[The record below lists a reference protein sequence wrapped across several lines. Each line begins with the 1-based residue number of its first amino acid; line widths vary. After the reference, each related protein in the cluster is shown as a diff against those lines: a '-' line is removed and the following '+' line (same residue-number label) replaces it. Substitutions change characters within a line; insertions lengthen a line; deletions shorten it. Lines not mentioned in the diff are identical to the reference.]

1 MIKALF
7 FDIDDTILDYDLCAE
22 FTVRKACE
30 TLGVAYSQ
38 EVQTEYRRVDDAMWA
53 RQKQGE
59 LTIPQVLE
67 LRNTH
72 MMDYLGLTDG
82 MSFQEAFIAA
92 FAESAAL
99 VEGAE
104 EVLRAVKEKGLP
116 VFSASNG
123 FLDVQTNRLQ
133 KAGVLQY
140 FDRLFVSQTIGY
152 EKPDIRF
159 FGHCLRETG
168 YAPHEVLMI
177 GDSVTADIKGALNAG
192 WHVCYLNRHGK
203 PADVDCVEIKRLIE
217 LYTIITKTYDVTS
230 F

>member
-1 MIKALF
+1 MIKAVF

-22 FTVRKACE
+22 FTVRLACE
-30 TLGVAYSQ
+30 TLGVAYSKA
-38 EVQTEYRRVDDAMWA
+38 VQSEYRRVDDALWA
-53 RQKQGE
+53 RQKLGE

-82 MSFQEAFIAA
+82 MSFQEAFIEA
-92 FAESAAL
+92 FGESCAL

-104 EVLRAVKEKGLP
+104 EVLKAVKKKGLP
-116 VFSASNG
+116 VYSASNG
-123 FLDVQTNRLQ
+123 FMEVQTKRLE

-159 FGHCLRETG
+159 FEHCLRETG

-177 GDSVTADIKGALNAG
+177 GDSVAADIKGGLNAG
-192 WHVCYLNRHGK
+192 WNVCYLNRHGK
-203 PADVDCVEIKRLIE
+203 PAGVDCTEIKHLKE
-217 LYTIITKTYDVTS
+217 LHTIIT
-230 F
+230 

>member
-1 MIKALF
+1 MIKAVF

-22 FTVRKACE
+22 FTVRLACE
-30 TLGVAYSQ
+30 TLGVAYSKA
-38 EVQTEYRRVDDAMWA
+38 VQSEYRRVDDALWA
-53 RQKQGE
+53 RQKFGE

-82 MSFQEAFIAA
+82 MSFQEAFIEA
-92 FAESAAL
+92 FGESCAL

-104 EVLRAVKEKGLP
+104 EVLKAVKEKGLP
-116 VFSASNG
+116 VYSASNG
-123 FLDVQTNRLQ
+123 FMEVQTKRLE

-159 FGHCLRETG
+159 FEHCLRETG

-177 GDSVTADIKGALNAG
+177 GDSVAADIKGGLNAG
-192 WHVCYLNRHGK
+192 WNVCYLNRHGK
-203 PADVDCVEIKRLIE
+203 PAGVDCTEIKHLKE
-217 LYTIITKTYDVTS
+217 LHTIIT
-230 F
+230 

>member
-1 MIKALF
+1 MIKAVF

-22 FTVRKACE
+22 FTVRKVCE
-30 TLGVAYSQ
+30 TLGVTYS
-38 EVQTEYRRVDDAMWA
+38 EAVQTEYRRVDDALWA
-53 RQKQGE
+53 RQKLGE

-82 MSFQEAFIAA
+82 MSFQEAFIEA
-92 FAESAAL
+92 FGESCAL

-104 EVLRAVKEKGLP
+104 EVLKSVKEKGLP
-116 VFSASNG
+116 VYSASNG
-123 FLDVQTNRLQ
+123 FMEVQTKRLE

-140 FDRLFVSQTIGY
+140 FDRLFMSQTIGY

-159 FGHCLRETG
+159 FEHCLRETG

-177 GDSVTADIKGALNAG
+177 GDSVAADIKGGLNAG
-192 WHVCYLNRHGK
+192 WNVCYLNRHGK
-203 PADVDCVEIKRLIE
+203 PAGVDCTEIKHLKE
-217 LYTIITKTYDVTS
+217 LHTIIT
-230 F
+230 

>member
-1 MIKALF
+1 MIKAVF

-22 FTVRKACE
+22 FTVRMACE

-38 EVQTEYRRVDDAMWA
+38 AVQTEYRRVDDALWV
-53 RQKQGE
+53 RQKLGE

-82 MSFQEAFIAA
+82 MSFQEAFIEA
-92 FAESAAL
+92 FGESCAL

-104 EVLRAVKEKGLP
+104 EVLKAVKEKGLP
-116 VFSASNG
+116 VYSASNG
-123 FLDVQTNRLQ
+123 FMEVQTKRLE

-159 FGHCLRETG
+159 FEHCLRETG

-177 GDSVTADIKGALNAG
+177 GDSVAADIKGGLNAG
-192 WHVCYLNRHGK
+192 WNVCYLNRHGK
-203 PADVDCVEIKRLIE
+203 PAGVDCTEIKHLKE
-217 LYTIITKTYDVTS
+217 LHTIIT
-230 F
+230 

>member
-1 MIKALF
+1 MIKAVF

-22 FTVRKACE
+22 FTVRLACE
-30 TLGVAYSQ
+30 TLGVAYSKV
-38 EVQTEYRRVDDAMWA
+38 VQSEYRRVDDALWA
-53 RQKQGE
+53 RQKLGE

-82 MSFQEAFIAA
+82 MSFQEAFIEA
-92 FAESAAL
+92 FGESCAL

-104 EVLRAVKEKGLP
+104 EVLKAVKEKGLP
-116 VFSASNG
+116 VYSASNG
-123 FLDVQTNRLQ
+123 FMEVQTKRLE

-159 FGHCLRETG
+159 FEHCLRETG

-177 GDSVTADIKGALNAG
+177 GDSVAADIKGGLNAG
-192 WHVCYLNRHGK
+192 WNVCYLNRHGK
-203 PADVDCVEIKRLIE
+203 PAGVDCTEIKHLKE
-217 LYTIITKTYDVTS
+217 LHTIIT
-230 F
+230 

>member
-1 MIKALF
+1 MIKAVF

-22 FTVRKACE
+22 FTVRLACE
-30 TLGVAYSQ
+30 TLGVAYSKV
-38 EVQTEYRRVDDAMWA
+38 VQSEYRRVDDALWA
-53 RQKQGE
+53 RQKLGE

-82 MSFQEAFIAA
+82 MSFQEAFIEA
-92 FAESAAL
+92 FGESCAL

-104 EVLRAVKEKGLP
+104 EVLKAVKKKGLP
-116 VFSASNG
+116 VYSASNG
-123 FLDVQTNRLQ
+123 FMEVQTKRLE

-159 FGHCLRETG
+159 FEHCLRETG
-168 YAPHEVLMI
+168 YGPHEVLMI
-177 GDSVTADIKGALNAG
+177 GDSAAADIKGGLNAG
-192 WHVCYLNRHGK
+192 WNVCYLNRHGK
-203 PADVDCVEIKRLIE
+203 PAGVDCTEIKHLKE
-217 LYTIITKTYDVTS
+217 LHTIIT
-230 F
+230 

>member
-7 FDIDDTILDYDLCAE
+7 FDIDDTILDYDLCAVD
-22 FTVRKACE
+22 TVRRACE
-30 TLGVAYSQ
+30 TLGAPYSQ
-38 EVQTEYRRVDDAMWA
+38 EVQTEYRKVDDALWA
-53 RQKQGE
+53 RQKAGE
-59 LTIPQVLE
+59 LTIPQVLD
-67 LRNTH
+67 LRNAH

-92 FAESAAL
+92 FAESCEL

-104 EVLRAVKEKGLP
+104 AVLKAAKAQGYP
-116 VFSASNG
+116 VYSASNG
-123 FLDVQTNRLQ
+123 FLDVQTKRLT

-159 FGHCLRETG
+159 FAYCLNETG

-177 GDSVTADIKGALNAG
+177 GDSVAADIKGGLNAG
-192 WHVCYLNRHGK
+192 WNVCYLNRHGK
-203 PADVDCVEIKRLIE
+203 SGGVDCKEI
-217 LYTIITKTYDVTS
+217 TS
-230 F
+230 WEEFDFEGIG